1 MRGWL
6 RLLILLSAIWTIV
19 VFAIQYTRL
28 PDENA
33 IRIEHLSQTYDS
45 FGLAGKIKDV
55 ETMCEKKSEEIQNKE
70 DSYLFYRECLNANN
84 RDGMKSN
91 LEVHRQDH
99 VAGLDQFVKD
109 KMKELYV
116 ALGLQTLLMWLVPI
130 FSVVFIG
137 LGFRWV
143 AKGFSS

>member
-1 MRGWL
+1 
-6 RLLILLSAIWTIV
+6 
-19 VFAIQYTRL
+19 
-28 PDENA
+28 
-33 IRIEHLSQTYDS
+33 
-45 FGLAGKIKDV
+45 
-55 ETMCEKKSEEIQNKE
+55 MCEKKSEEIQNKE